1 MKMFRDRNANVTC
14 KHTENAKKKKRRE
27 KKTSRDDHFLVLVFS
42 FAWLLHIYP
51 HMAEICR
58 ERNVPTLQF
67 PVFPKQLS
75 K

>member
-1 MKMFRDRNANVTC
+1 MQMLPASTQKMQ
-14 KHTENAKKKKRRE
+14 KKRNGGR
-27 KKTSRDDHFLVLVFS
+27 KTSRDDHFLVLVFS